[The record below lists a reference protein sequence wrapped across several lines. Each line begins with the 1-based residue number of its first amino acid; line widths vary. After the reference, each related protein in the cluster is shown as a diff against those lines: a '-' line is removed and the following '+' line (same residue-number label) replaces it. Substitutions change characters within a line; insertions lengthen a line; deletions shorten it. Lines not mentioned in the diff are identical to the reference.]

1 MCVRSGRPALVF
13 GIGVFLFLAGWV
25 GGGTYAIRA
34 EEGGNQTAE
43 RIRDENNARLM
54 VEWMRAHGREPT
66 EQDLSSNSY
75 LRKLWDAYRR
85 VEGRSEQ
92 RDRSEER
99 RREQERDRRRN
110 DTRARREYQNALD
123 LFAAGRYPDA
133 IRAFQEVLSDRDDA
147 AYHQD
152 ARSKL
157 QEMDQKGQDEIR
169 QAQQLAAAHN
179 YEKAFNQY
187 LGVARRF
194 RGLSCAGT
202 AAKEYA
208 ALKNN
213 PEVAAQIKKDRA
225 ASLLKR
231 AEDALA
237 RKEYLNAVALFETL
251 VQAYGDLQEAQTAKS
266 RLETLQADKEL
277 WASILAQR
285 AEAEA
290 RSLLSLATSYITMGM
305 REKAVPRLQELIQ
318 KYPDGEQAKAA
329 RELLG
334 DEPITT
340 RPAS

>member
-1 MCVRSGRPALVF
+1 
-13 GIGVFLFLAGWV
+13 
-25 GGGTYAIRA
+25 
-34 EEGGNQTAE
+34 
-43 RIRDENNARLM
+43 
-54 VEWMRAHGREPT
+54 
-66 EQDLSSNSY
+66 
-75 LRKLWDAYRR
+75 
-85 VEGRSEQ
+85 
-92 RDRSEER
+92 
-99 RREQERDRRRN
+99 
-110 DTRARREYQNALD
+110 
-123 LFAAGRYPDA
+123 
-133 IRAFQEVLSDRDDA
+133 
-147 AYHQD
+147 
-152 ARSKL
+152 
-157 QEMDQKGQDEIR
+157 MDQKGQDEIR